1 MARKPRITRVRQPT
15 QDSSETGDRTRLRAL
30 QSLELPRYVLVPGDP
45 DRVRLMASQWRN
57 SRVLD
62 LPRGYR
68 AAVGT
73 YKGVRIGAMSSGI
86 GAPSTEIIMTD
97 LARAGADT
105 MIRVGTTG
113 TLQEDVA
120 ISSLIIND
128 AAVRLDGTTQFYV
141 RPEYPA
147 VASWEVTSALV
158 KAATALGVD
167 YRVGTGATIGS
178 FLAGQGRAA
187 LNNYRSPE
195 GQRIFEEMKGANVLN
210 FEMET
215 ASLLTLTRLF
225 GLRGGSVCS
234 VIANRISGEWGDK
247 GGIERA
253 CLVAAEA
260 VRWLTQWDG
269 KRLNGVNGGSA
280 LLDRLR

>member
-1 MARKPRITRVRQPT
+1 MARKSRTTRIKQPA

-30 QSLELPRYVLVPGDP
+30 QSLNLPRYVLVPGDR
-45 DRVRLMASQWRN
+45 DRVQLMASQWRD

-97 LARAGADT
+97 LARAGVDT

-113 TLQEDVA
+113 ALRGEVA
-120 ISSLIIND
+120 TNSLIIND

-141 RPEYPA
+141 RPEFPA

-158 KAATALGVD
+158 EAATAMKVACE
-167 YRVGTGATIGS
+167 VGTGATVGS
-178 FLAGQGRAA
+178 FLAGQGRPA
-187 LNNYRSPE
+187 LNDYRSPE
-195 GQRIFEEMKGANVLN
+195 GQRILEEMKGANVLN

-215 ASLLTLTRLF
+215 ALLLTLTRLF
-225 GLRGGSVCS
+225 RMRGGSVCS

-260 VRWLTQWDG
+260 VR
-269 KRLNGVNGGSA
+269 RLSRRDAKNT
-280 LLDRLR
+280 RR

>member
-1 MARKPRITRVRQPT
+1 MKPRTVRVRQPAK
-15 QDSSETGDRTRLRAL
+15 DSSETGDRTRLRAL
-30 QSLELPRYVLVPGDP
+30 QSLQLPRYVLVPGDP
-45 DRVRLMASQWRN
+45 DRVRLMAGQWKDAK
-57 SRVLD
+57 VID
-62 LPRGYR
+62 FPRGYR

-105 MIRVGTTG
+105 LIRVGTTG
-113 TLQEDVA
+113 TLRAEIA
-120 ISSLIIND
+120 TNSLIIND

-147 VASWEVTSALV
+147 VASWEVTRALV
-158 KAATALGVD
+158 EAAAALGVAHV
-167 YRVGTGATIGS
+167 VGTGATVGS

-187 LNNYRSPE
+187 LNDYRSPE
-195 GQRIFEEMKGANVLN
+195 GQRILEEMKGANVLN
-210 FEMET
+210 IEMET
-215 ASLLTLTRLF
+215 ASLLTIARLF
-225 GLRGGSVCS
+225 GLRSGSVCS
-234 VIANRISGEWGDK
+234 VIANRISGEWGNK

-260 VRWLTQWDG
+260 VRRLNRWDG
-269 KRLNGVNGGSA
+269 KKGGA
-280 LLDRLR
+280 